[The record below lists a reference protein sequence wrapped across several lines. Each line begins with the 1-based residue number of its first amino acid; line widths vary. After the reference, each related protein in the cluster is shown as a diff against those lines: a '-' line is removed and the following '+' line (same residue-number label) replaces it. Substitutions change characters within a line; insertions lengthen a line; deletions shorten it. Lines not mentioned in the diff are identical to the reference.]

1 MANITLNIEGNLNIF
16 LDGRDDAP
24 CSMYLDND
32 NDTVEFQSV
41 PPDAADCDEEDN
53 AIVLFAHPGEDA
65 ERMTLFEALKPAWKN
80 GGLDSVEIFPAFD
93 LLIAFNSDDV
103 IGDSDGNLFLAGPV
117 LIFNLMESALVSLTE
132 EEMEVADEVLKAG
145 TVKLYNGKE
154 AVPAYAL

>member
-24 CSMYLDND
+24 CRMYLDNGD
-32 NDTVEFQSV
+32 DTVEFRSM

-65 ERMTLFEALKPAWKN
+65 ERMTFFEALKLAWKN

-103 IGDSDGNLFLAGPV
+103 TGDSDGNLFLAGPV
-117 LIFNLMESALVSLTE
+117 LIFNLMDSALVSLTE
-132 EEMEVADEVLKAG
+132 ESLKLQTDKG
-145 TVKLYNGKE
+145 S
-154 AVPAYAL
+154 PARA

>member
-1 MANITLNIEGNLNIF
+1 MANITLNIEGDLNIF

-24 CSMYLDND
+24 SRMYLDNGD
-32 NDTVEFQSV
+32 DTVEFRSM

-65 ERMTLFEALKPAWKN
+65 ERMTFFEALKLAWKN

-103 IGDSDGNLFLAGPV
+103 TGDSDGNLFLAGPV
-117 LIFNLMESALVSLTE
+117 LIFNMMDSALVSLTE

-145 TVKLYNGKE
+145 TARLYNGKE
-154 AVPAYAL
+154 AVPAYVL

>member
-1 MANITLNIEGNLNIF
+1 MATITLNIEGDLNIF

-24 CSMYLDND
+24 CRLYLDD
-32 NDTVEFQSV
+32 GDDTVEFQSV
-41 PPDAADCDEEDN
+41 PPDAASSDDEDN
-53 AIVLFAHPGEDA
+53 ALVLFAQPGEDA
-65 ERMTLFEALKPAWKN
+65 ERMTLFEALKTAWKN

-117 LIFNLMESALVSLTE
+117 LIFNLMDSTLVSLTE

-145 TVKLYNGKE
+145 TVRLRNSKE
-154 AVPAYAL
+154 AVLAYAL

>member
-1 MANITLNIEGNLNIF
+1 MANITRKIEGDLNIF

-24 CSMYLDND
+24 CRIYLDD
-32 NDTVEFQSV
+32 GDDTVEFQPTS
-41 PPDAADCDEEDN
+41 PNAADCNEEDN
-53 AIVLFAHPGEDA
+53 ALVLFAHPGEDA
-65 ERMTLFEALKPAWKN
+65 ERMTLFEALKLAWKN

-117 LIFNLMESALVSLTE
+117 LIFNLMDSMLVSLTE

-145 TVKLYNGKE
+145 TARLHSDKE
-154 AVPAYAL
+154 AVPASVL

>member
-1 MANITLNIEGNLNIF
+1 MANITLNIEGDLNIF

-24 CSMYLDND
+24 CRMYLDD
-32 NDTVEFQSV
+32 GDDTVEFQPAS
-41 PPDAADCDEEDN
+41 PNAADCNEEDN
-53 AIVLFAHPGEDA
+53 ALVLFAHPGEDA
-65 ERMTLFEALKPAWKN
+65 ERMTLFEALKLAWKN

-117 LIFNLMESALVSLTE
+117 LIFNLMNSKLVSLTE

-145 TVKLYNGKE
+145 TAKLYSGKE
-154 AVPAYAL
+154 AVLAYVL